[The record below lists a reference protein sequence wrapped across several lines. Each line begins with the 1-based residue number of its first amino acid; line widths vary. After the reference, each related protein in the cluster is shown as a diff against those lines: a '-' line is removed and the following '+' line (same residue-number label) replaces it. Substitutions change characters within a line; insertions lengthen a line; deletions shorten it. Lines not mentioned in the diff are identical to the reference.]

1 MVGAFSRPLGWEASG
16 IPGVDGDVV
25 MHEIVSSPAVPP
37 EAGEN
42 PSPYAGRFVMARYW
56 LALVLPFLL
65 LQPVSAQDSSDEGPR
80 PTLTLFLG
88 YANIDKAEGAA
99 ELGASAEIGSYRYS
113 RLRVAVG
120 VDRVSSHTERTD
132 ENGSFS
138 DLAVNG
144 DLRFIP
150 GGVGKVEPYLGAGL
164 GLHLLSND
172 YDDPDVSD
180 IYDGL
185 VVGVH
190 AFLGAKV
197 DMAETGRWG
206 VIGEARFLA
215 ANDIGRT
222 SLRAGVFF
230 RF

>member
-1 MVGAFSRPLGWEASG
+1 
-16 IPGVDGDVV
+16 
-25 MHEIVSSPAVPP
+25 
-37 EAGEN
+37 
-42 PSPYAGRFVMARYW
+42 MARYW
-56 LALVLPFLL
+56 LALLLPFLL

-88 YANIDKAEGAA
+88 YANIEKAEGAV
-99 ELGASAEIGSYRYS
+99 EFGASAEIGSYRYS
-113 RLRVAVG
+113 SVRVAIG
-120 VDRVSSHTERTD
+120 VDRVSSHTERID
-132 ENGSFS
+132 EDGSFS
-138 DLAVNG
+138 DLALNG

-150 GGVGKVEPYLGAGL
+150 GGVGMVEPYMGAGL

-172 YDDPDVSD
+172 YEDENVSD

-185 VVGVH
+185 VPGIH

-197 DMAETGRWG
+197 DVAETARWG
-206 VIGEARFLA
+206 INGEVRFLA

-222 SLRAGVFF
+222 SFRAGVFF